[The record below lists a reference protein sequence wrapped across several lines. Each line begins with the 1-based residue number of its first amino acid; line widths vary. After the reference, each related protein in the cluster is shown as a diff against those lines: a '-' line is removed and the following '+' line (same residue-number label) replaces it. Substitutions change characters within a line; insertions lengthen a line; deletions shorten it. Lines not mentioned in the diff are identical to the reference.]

1 MPTVV
6 THAISAAALSSAFPV
21 RSVPRRLIILGA
33 ICAMAPDVDV
43 LGFRFGIR
51 YGALWGHR
59 GLTHSLAF
67 AFCLSLVALLF
78 ALPCVAEVA
87 HRLIAWLYLFLASA
101 SHGVL
106 DAFTNGGLGVAF
118 LSPFDPTRYFFPF
131 RPIEVSPIGARFFSE
146 RGLSVLYSEFV
157 WVWIPSVALVT
168 VAFVVRRLFR
178 QNPSHPKETQSA
190 TSDYRDSR

>member
-6 THAISAAALSSAFPV
+6 THAVSAAALTSAFPA
-21 RSVPRRLIILGA
+21 RCVPRRLIILGA

-43 LGFRFGIR
+43 FGFRFGIR

-67 AFCLSLVALLF
+67 AFCLSLLALLF
-78 ALPCVAEVA
+78 ALPYVAGVA
-87 HRLIAWLYLFLASA
+87 HRLIVWLYLLLASA
-101 SHGVL
+101 SHSVL

-118 LSPFDPTRYFFPF
+118 FSPFDTTRYFFPF
-131 RPIEVSPIGARFFSE
+131 RPIEVSPIGAGFFSE

-157 WVWIPSVALVT
+157 WVWVPSIVFAIVA
-168 VAFVVRRLFR
+168 VVIRRLFGR
-178 QNPSHPKETQSA
+178 STGLTN
-190 TSDYRDSR
+190 R